1 MSAPAAPPPVAKLR
15 ESPLAPFHAAHGG
28 HMVRFAGWNLPL
40 YFTGILAEHSAVRS
54 SVGLFDV
61 SHMGIVTLD
70 GASAPA
76 LVSRRTTADIAR
88 LAPGQCRYT
97 FLLDAAGRIVDDL
110 LVTRLD
116 SGGAEGPR
124 LLAVPNAAKSAHI
137 VELFRQ
143 HRKPSTTI
151 AAHNDA
157 VAILAVQGPKSVET
171 LERLFGWS
179 LSGLGVYHGAWFPSE
194 RGGSFPT
201 AEPLGRSFADG
212 LRDGFWV
219 SRTGYTGESGFELF
233 VPAAKAV
240 AVADRLV
247 AAGVVP
253 CGLGA
258 RDTLRLEKGYLL
270 SGQDFEMDR
279 TPLEAR
285 QDRFVDF
292 EHPFV
297 GRESLLA
304 QKTAGTYA
312 RLSGLSVSDPDAIP
326 RHGSTVL
333 SGDLVVATVTSGA
346 RSPTLGRGI
355 ALAYLP
361 PALASPG
368 TSVSVAVRDRKSP
381 AEVVRL
387 PFLPSGAARREY
399 TAPPT

>member
-1 MSAPAAPPPVAKLR
+1 MSATAPPTPVVVLR
-15 ESPLAPFHAAHGG
+15 ESPLQPFHEAHGG
-28 HMVRFAGWNLPL
+28 HMVPFAGWNLPL
-40 YFTGILAEHSAVRS
+40 YFSGILAEHAAVRS

-70 GASAPA
+70 GASAPP
-76 LVSRRTTADIAR
+76 LVSRRTTADVAR
-88 LAPGQCRYT
+88 LGPGQCRYT

-116 SGGAEGPR
+116 SGAAEGPR
-124 LLAVPNAAKSAHI
+124 LLAVPNAAKAGHI

-151 AAHNDA
+151 AVHNGS
-157 VAILAVQGPKSVET
+157 VAILAVQGPRSVET
-171 LERLFGWS
+171 LERVFGWS
-179 LSGLGVYHGAWFPSE
+179 LAGLPVYHGAWFPSE
-194 RGGSFPT
+194 NSGAPAAS
-201 AEPLGRSFADG
+201 EPLGPSFVEG
-212 LRDGFWV
+212 LRTGFWV
-219 SRTGYTGESGFELF
+219 SRTGYTGEPGFELF
-233 VPAAKAV
+233 VPADRAV

-285 QDRFVDF
+285 QDRFVEFD
-292 EHPFV
+292 HPFV

-304 QKTAGTYA
+304 QKAAGTYA
-312 RLSGLSVSDPDAIP
+312 RLCGLAVSDPSTIP
-326 RHGSTVL
+326 RHGSPVL
-333 SGDLVVATVTSGA
+333 SGEQVVGTVTSGG
-346 RSPTLGRGI
+346 RSPTLGQGI

-368 TSVSVAVRDRKSP
+368 TAVTVAVRDRKAP

-387 PFLPSGAARREY
+387 PFLSSGVARREY